1 MEFPHRFIAIE
12 GNIGA
17 GKTTLCHLLAER
29 AGCSLVLEQF
39 TDNPFLPF
47 FYEQPERYAFPVE
60 LFFMSERHKQLQEH
74 FAEPD
79 LFRNCTVAD
88 YFFVK
93 TLLFAKNNLNEAE
106 FRLFQQL
113 FSVLNA
119 GFPKP
124 DLLLYLHRPVD
135 VLLAQIQRRGRTME
149 TAISPDYL
157 TELQNA
163 YLDYF
168 KSEKNTPV
176 VVLDLQAV
184 NYLADAAAFD
194 RIVALLGK
202 NYEPGVHFLQL

>member
-1 MEFPHRFIAIE
+1 MAFPHRFIAIE

-29 AGCSLVLEQF
+29 ASCSLVLEQF

-79 LFRNCTVAD
+79 LFRHCTVAD

-124 DLLLYLHRPVD
+124 DLLLYLHRPVEI
-135 VLLAQIQRRGRTME
+135 LLAQIQKRGRTME
-149 TAISPDYL
+149 NAISPDYL

-163 YLDYF
+163 YFDYF

-176 VVLDLQAV
+176 LVLDLQSV
-184 NYLADAAAFD
+184 NYLTDFAAFD
-194 RIVALLGK
+194 RIVRLLGAS
-202 NYEPGVHFLQL
+202 YAPGVHYLQI